1 MNKILQESS
10 FVEGIV
16 NSVVKDRRKEKL
28 MENKV
33 KKMESKG
40 HILFKCIFSSF
51 GCRKIPRNKLLVN
64 SVVKKE
70 KKN

>member
-1 MNKILQESS
+1 MGFGALKFLKGNYIYIMNMILQESS

-33 KKMESKG
+33 KKNGVEGSYT
-40 HILFKCIFSSF
+40 L
-51 GCRKIPRNKLLVN
+51 
-64 SVVKKE
+64 
-70 KKN
+70 

>member
-1 MNKILQESS
+1 VGFGALKFLKGNEYIYIMNMILQESS

-33 KKMESKG
+33 KKNGVEGSYT
-40 HILFKCIFSSF
+40 L
-51 GCRKIPRNKLLVN
+51 
-64 SVVKKE
+64 
-70 KKN
+70 

>member
-40 HILFKCIFSSF
+40 HILFKCIFS
-51 GCRKIPRNKLLVN
+51 
-64 SVVKKE
+64 
-70 KKN
+70 

>member
-33 KKMESKG
+33 KKMELKG
-40 HILFKCIFSSF
+40 HILFKCIFS
-51 GCRKIPRNKLLVN
+51 
-64 SVVKKE
+64 
-70 KKN
+70 

>member
-1 MNKILQESS
+1 MGFGALKFLKCNEFFFIYIYIMNMILQESS

-33 KKMESKG
+33 KKNGVEGSYT
-40 HILFKCIFSSF
+40 L
-51 GCRKIPRNKLLVN
+51 
-64 SVVKKE
+64 
-70 KKN
+70 

>member
-1 MNKILQESS
+1 VGFGALKFLEGNELYIYIYKWMNKILQESS

-40 HILFKCIFSSF
+40 HILFKCIFS
-51 GCRKIPRNKLLVN
+51 
-64 SVVKKE
+64 
-70 KKN
+70 

>member
-33 KKMESKG
+33 KKNGVEGSYT
-40 HILFKCIFSSF
+40 L
-51 GCRKIPRNKLLVN
+51 
-64 SVVKKE
+64 
-70 KKN
+70 